1 MENGGMEDILAVI
14 LGAEPM
20 DSNPM
25 RPGMHGKMEAKGGM
39 SAEEVLM
46 KIDKIIKCWKE
57 GGPEMEDGKPEGMD
71 EMPEKKPMKEGND
84 EFQEGP
90 EEREGEGEGKRKP
103 FQKRR

>member
-1 MENGGMEDILAVI
+1 MEKGGMEDILAVI

-20 DSNPM
+20 DPTPM

-46 KIDKIIKCWKE
+46 KISKIIECWKE
-57 GGPEMEDGKPEGMD
+57 SGPEMEDEKPEGMD
-71 EMPEKKPMKEGND
+71 MKSDKPMKEGND